1 VGPQGADKA
10 VHFAVYFVLGALCV
24 PLVAQSDRPLRSAL
38 LILVAL
44 LAFATFD
51 EFHQVIIPG
60 RHGSFADWLA
70 DSAGASAGMAMAL
83 IPTLRRKSA
92 S

>member
-10 VHFAVYFVLGALCV
+10 LHFAVYFVLGALCV
-24 PLVAQSDRPLRSAL
+24 PLVTQSDRPLRSGL
-38 LILVAL
+38 LALVAL
-44 LAFATFD
+44 LAFAVFD
-51 EFHQVIIPG
+51 EFHQVVIPG

-70 DSAGASAGMAMAL
+70 DSAGAAAGMAMAL
-83 IPTLRRKSA
+83 IPSLRRKFS